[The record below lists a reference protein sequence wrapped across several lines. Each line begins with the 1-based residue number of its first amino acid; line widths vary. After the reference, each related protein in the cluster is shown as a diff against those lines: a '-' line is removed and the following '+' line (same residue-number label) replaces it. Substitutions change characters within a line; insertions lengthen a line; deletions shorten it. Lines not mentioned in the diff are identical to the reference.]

1 MFVASYSVTCIYVPG
16 KPGVCFHYY
25 CTVYDECKYADTFWF
40 ADRTRLFVQYTIS
53 LSSLWKTYLKALN
66 WNACQIYIVECVSKN
81 KHILSVIHLYNMWG
95 CMFSAYPFPLWW
107 MIEYIYTLS
116 YYHHQIG
123 SANYYPLFR
132 VRSWSNGVR
141 CMSCY
146 ILTKCLGYQFYLK
159 PLMFH
164 TPTSHKWN
172 CIYIFRG
179 SVCRTISI
187 ETSKSAVHGDFVPK
201 RPPVVFEKKR
211 HLFSHSIFSW
221 HT

>member
-1 MFVASYSVTCIYVPG
+1 
-16 KPGVCFHYY
+16 
-25 CTVYDECKYADTFWF
+25 
-40 ADRTRLFVQYTIS
+40 
-53 LSSLWKTYLKALN
+53 
-66 WNACQIYIVECVSKN
+66 
-81 KHILSVIHLYNMWG
+81 
-95 CMFSAYPFPLWW
+95 MFSAYPFPLWW
-107 MIEYIYTLS
+107 LREYIYTLS

-172 CIYIFRG
+172 CIYIFRD

-201 RPPVVFEKKR
+201 RPSVVFEKKI
-211 HLFSHSIFSW
+211 HLFSISIFSW
-221 HT
+221 HTLCSKLVCVARLPWIPNHVNTRPPWYEATEVSNSGSLRNKCFLTKRSHRAFSK